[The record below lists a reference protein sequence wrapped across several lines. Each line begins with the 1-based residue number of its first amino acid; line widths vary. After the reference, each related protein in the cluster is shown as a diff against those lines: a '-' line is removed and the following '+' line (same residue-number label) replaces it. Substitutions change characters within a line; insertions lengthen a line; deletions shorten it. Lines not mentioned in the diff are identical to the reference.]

1 MRSRVL
7 HSAAGGVEQSLVEGC
22 RSGDRAALDRL
33 FREHVRIVEGVLARL
48 VGPSPDLE
56 DLVQTTF
63 LEALRSLPRY
73 RGEASLSTWVTRIGV
88 HVAYHHL
95 RRGARRA
102 APLELVA
109 DRLPDGAPDPGTRL
123 DDRRAR
129 ARLYQLLD
137 RIKPKKRIALLLY
150 VVAEHSVEEVA
161 ALTGASRT
169 AVKSRLFFARREL
182 AALVKHDPML
192 RAFAETYLPSEVA

>member
-1 MRSRVL
+1 MPARVSRRSP
-7 HSAAGGVEQSLVEGC
+7 EGPERTLAEAC
-22 RSGDRAALDRL
+22 RSGDRAALERL
-33 FREHVRIVEGVLARL
+33 FREQVRTIEGVLVRL

-63 LEALRSLPRY
+63 LEALRSLARY
-73 RGEASLSTWVTRIGV
+73 RGEASLATWVTRIGV

-95 RRGARRA
+95 RRGARRP

-109 DRLPDGAPDPGTRL
+109 DLISDGEPEPGERL
-123 DDRRAR
+123 DERRLR

-150 VVAEHSVEEVA
+150 VVEGHSVEEVA

-182 AALVKHDPML
+182 AALVKRDPL
-192 RAFAETYLPSEVA
+192 LQAFAATYLPSEVE